1 MRLRNFFNQA
11 TKMNFQILDTTNS
24 MAISQSARSLDVDK
38 IDVLAKS
45 ARPILGRLNVNR
57 FIFLMANLASQG
69 SNFLNNL
76 ELIEDYFRFTANLEE
91 RLIAEDLLHRL
102 FLKKYETEETYNQF
116 YGLMQKLYE
125 SDLPNN
131 IGIKTEP
138 NHIIFFAHNPVF
150 LAHTN
155 ILFNLLRSNRN
166 KDYKVTIC
174 SLRYNAE
181 FSAKCKEVNAEFKV
195 FNDSNLSTAYEKL
208 IHFSK
213 GSLALVWLSVPVH
226 LAYVSQRLNNIVLW
240 THKFHPN
247 FSNLRGCLGDDS
259 LARTKFSFFDKE
271 WLHFDAGMKISN
283 FGKKAR
289 PFGERKFQF
298 ASVCREELIDDA
310 SHWKSVSVLLKNMP
324 QMNYSYCGRIP
335 IHDKWCHYYQIPTD
349 RINFLGWIAKPEE
362 KLQEYLFL
370 LDGTK
375 LGHGLIA
382 MEAIACGVP
391 ILIPECS
398 FGRFRAMLNW
408 AKSKLQ
414 RSSYQALSEV
424 IFETEDQLLCVV
436 RSLFEEERNDSFTDL
451 LIHFFE
457 LINGRAQNFN
467 DFVHLLETLPNQVR
481 NIKEFA

>member
-1 MRLRNFFNQA
+1 
-11 TKMNFQILDTTNS
+11 MNFQILETTNS

-45 ARPILGRLNVNR
+45 ARPILGRLSVNR
-57 FIFLMANLASQG
+57 FIFLMANLASKG

-76 ELIEDYFRFTANLEE
+76 ELIEDYFRYTANLGE
-91 RLIAEDLLHRL
+91 RLIAEDLLHVR

-125 SDLPNN
+125 RDFPDN
-131 IGIKTEP
+131 ICINTEA
-138 NHIIFFAHNPVF
+138 NHIIFFVHNPVF

-155 ILFNLLRSNRN
+155 ILFNLLNSKRN
-166 KDYKVTIC
+166 KDYRITIC
-174 SLRYNAE
+174 SLRYDVKFA
-181 FSAKCKEVNAEFKV
+181 AKCKEVNAEFKV
-195 FNDSNLSTAYEKL
+195 FNDSDLITAYEKL

-213 GSLALVWLSVPVH
+213 GSLALVWLSVPAH
-226 LAYVSQRLNNIVLW
+226 LAYISQRLNNVVLW
-240 THKFHPN
+240 THRFHPN
-247 FSNLRGCLGDDS
+247 FSNLRGCIGDDS
-259 LARTKFSFFDKE
+259 LARRKFSFFDKD

-289 PFGERKFQF
+289 PFSTRKLQF
-298 ASVCREELIDDA
+298 ASICREELIDDA
-310 SHWKSVSVLLKNMP
+310 NHWKNVSVLLKNLP
-324 QMNYSYCGRIP
+324 QMNYSYCGRVP
-335 IHDKWCHYYQIPTD
+335 IHDKWCDYYKIPAD
-349 RINFLGWIAKPEE
+349 RINFLGWIVKPEE

-391 ILIPECS
+391 VLIPDCS

-408 AKSKLQ
+408 AKRKLQ
-414 RSSYQALSEV
+414 PSSYQALSEA
-424 IFETEDQLLCVV
+424 IFETEDQLLSVV
-436 RSLFEEERNDSFTDL
+436 RSLCEKERNDNFSDL

-457 LINGRAQNFN
+457 LINGRAQTFD
-467 DFVHLLETLPNQVR
+467 DFVHLLETLPKNAGETGE
-481 NIKEFA
+481 IL